1 MLFAE
6 TVGKKTQFTS
16 PNYNYK
22 AHIQVKQAKTNT
34 ANDNTSQHYGTVVVQ
49 TFNIDLKDYYR
60 PLSQLITVLITFKL
74 SWLSD
79 SLRGDVFISLGRPAV
94 RSASLCQLHRLRNT
108 EEYCQISK
116 HKISQITNTNYCKNS
131 KIQDSNSPCL
141 IEGKCFYLN
150 LP

>member
-60 PLSQLITVLITFKL
+60 PLSQLMPVLITFKL

-79 SLRGDVFISLGRPAV
+79 SWSRRLFITWPLRSPV
-94 RSASLCQLHRLRNT
+94 
-108 EEYCQISK
+108 SK
-116 HKISQITNTNYCKNS
+116 
-131 KIQDSNSPCL
+131 P
-141 IEGKCFYLN
+141 
-150 LP
+150 LPTP